1 METDLFSWEHYDD
14 MDDMAYMYYGCV
26 LKVRIG
32 DFEPGHK
39 MPSIYVVFG
48 KKSLW
53 LYDENNKEIGP
64 FELELTI
71 KK

>member
-1 METDLFSWEHYDD
+1 
-14 MDDMAYMYYGCV
+14 MAYMYYGCV

-39 MPSIYVVFG
+39 MPSIYVVFD

-64 FELELTI
+64 FGLELTI